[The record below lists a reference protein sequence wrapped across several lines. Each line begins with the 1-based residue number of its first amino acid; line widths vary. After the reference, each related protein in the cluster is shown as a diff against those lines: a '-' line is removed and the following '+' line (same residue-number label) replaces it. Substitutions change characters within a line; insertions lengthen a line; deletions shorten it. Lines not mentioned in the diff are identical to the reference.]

1 MLTPQLMSLH
11 AQRIRQRKILEDGA
25 QLIEAGKLGVLVS
38 RQLPLIEVGQAH
50 KLIEHGGMMGKII
63 VTMGLFSLP

>member
-1 MLTPQLMSLH
+1 
-11 AQRIRQRKILEDGA
+11 
-25 QLIEAGKLGVLVS
+25 VS